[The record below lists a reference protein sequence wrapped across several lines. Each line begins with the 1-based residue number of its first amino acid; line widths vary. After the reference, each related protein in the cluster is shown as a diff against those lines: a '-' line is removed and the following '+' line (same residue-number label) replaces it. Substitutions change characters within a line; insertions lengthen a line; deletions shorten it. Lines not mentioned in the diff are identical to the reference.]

1 MYSKKNLFAFIL
13 TLSSVTSVFSQ
24 NQVPEQLKK
33 FADVNDGTCAQVVPQ
48 FVSDPTYE
56 VALKE
61 HPISVDKI
69 CLCSRK
75 AILEDETL
83 KKQFSGKEE
92 DVLQRLKFGN
102 LKSYLLLRSTQ
113 SAFQCVA
120 EEIDRSLKYVKLEQ

>member
-1 MYSKKNLFAFIL
+1 MYSKKNLIACIL

-24 NQVPEQLKK
+24 TPAPEQLKK

-48 FVSDPTYE
+48 FVSDPNYE

-61 HPISVDKI
+61 HPISVEKI

-75 AILEDETL
+75 AILEDEIL

-102 LKSYLLLRSTQ
+102 LQPYLLLRSTQ